1 VKARRKA
8 GAEVGAGET
17 PKRRWRRPRK
27 AAVRAERK
35 GTEMEAESPYRRP
48 RQAVLGGGGEGDDVL
63 SDRLASE
70 LLDAPLIA
78 NLATVN
84 PDGSIHLVAM
94 WFLWDGEAILS
105 PTHARTRKAKNL
117 QRDHRATVM
126 IDDSR
131 GGFDLR
137 GLTLVCRGEIV
148 GAPASRAL
156 NRRIHLKYV
165 TQRGLELEPVKRYL
179 ATDDVTLRL
188 RPTRISS
195 WDLRETAQGRA
206 LLESG
211 EYRRLTPQF

>member
-1 VKARRKA
+1 M
-8 GAEVGAGET
+8 EEE
-17 PKRRWRRPRK
+17 
-27 AAVRAERK
+27 RA
-35 GTEMEAESPYRRP
+35 YRRP
-48 RQAVLGGGGEGDDVL
+48 RQAGVGGGGSGGDVHGDN
-63 SDRLASE
+63 LASE

-84 PDGSIHLVAM
+84 PDGTLHLVAM

-105 PTHARTRKAKNL
+105 PTHARTRKAKNP
-117 QRDHRATVM
+117 QRDPRATVM

-137 GLTLVCRGEIV
+137 GLTLVCQGEIV
-148 GAPASRAL
+148 GAPASLPL

-165 TQRGLELEPVKRYL
+165 TQRGLELEAVKRYL

-188 RPTRISS
+188 RPIQVSS
-195 WDLRETAQGRA
+195 WNLRDTEQERA

-211 EYRRLTPQF
+211 EYRRLVPHIWEDRRPSHGDATKAQGRRLS